1 MQKNENGDEVVLFAK
16 IILVLLFI
24 LAVGGIKMRKKKKK
38 KYVHEDFLSMRKRM
52 LNEISDENI
61 IYEESQTGPQEEPT
75 LQEIHLK
82 LDEWMEKR
90 EGKK

>member
-1 MQKNENGDEVVLFAK
+1 
-16 IILVLLFI
+16 
-24 LAVGGIKMRKKKKK
+24 MRKKKKK
-38 KYVHEDFLSMRKRM
+38 KYIHEDFLSMRKRM